1 MAQSFLLNN
10 FSISAPA
17 TSPVYTVPDG
27 VSVFSYSLSIVYPT
41 SPANHLD
48 IFMEKSKDGGVN
60 WSQLVEV
67 LCDGG
72 VQAKGANAGSPQTS
86 TSTGAIPT
94 SWRATNCEPGQ
105 PRFRGLGC

>member
-17 TSPVYTVPDG
+17 TSPVYTV
-27 VSVFSYSLSIVYPT
+27 IWT
-41 SPANHLD
+41 SSWRQ
-48 IFMEKSKDGGVN
+48 SKDGGVN

-86 TSTGAIPT
+86 TSTGAIPDLVAGNQLRARAATVSGTWVLTASVAT
-94 SWRATNCEPGQ
+94 S
-105 PRFRGLGC
+105 